1 VPIAA
6 VLLLLSQ
13 TVLVDEPGEQ
23 VSPPKRSEATAP
35 PEIRST
41 RPSPGQRDLP
51 ANTTFEIR
59 FTADM
64 DETSFEGNVLLR
76 IGDIGSESTS
86 LVPAVSTYDSKSK
99 TLTLAPVE
107 PLPLLKEISL
117 SFHRGVLGADGQPLR
132 VEARAPKSIQSRRS
146 AVKQGADLN
155 ELMVLRFFT
164 RGY

>member
-1 VPIAA
+1 
-6 VLLLLSQ
+6 
-13 TVLVDEPGEQ
+13 
-23 VSPPKRSEATAP
+23 
-35 PEIRST
+35 
-41 RPSPGQRDLP
+41 
-51 ANTTFEIR
+51 
-59 FTADM
+59 M
-64 DETSFEGNVLLR
+64 DETTFEGNVWLR
-76 IGDIGSESTS
+76 IGDIGGEPASF
-86 LVPAVSTYDSKSK
+86 VPALFTYDRESR

-117 SFHRGVLGADGQPLR
+117 SFHRGIQGADGQPLR